1 MTSCC
6 TRQLRTDAGMYLHAG
21 PEIGVAS
28 TKAFT
33 CQAIQ
38 ILARGQPVVLLGSQ
52 QSCQVVA
59 LLLMALRLGKQR
71 GVLSETMWWP
81 RALDPA
87 TVFFTLPVSDR
98 EFATTNPL
106 SMFHARLNSYCA
118 ALNSVPD
125 SIERWP
131 VAECGTCWDTLASRV
146 KCLERLSALTDQ
158 TRVVSK
164 PGSKKGSATSIQQQ
178 YGAILTTL
186 TRAEVFSSSHKCDL
200 QWNGHPLSS
209 RSGRCLETEG
219 PAWIVCIT
227 SLRSNLLHFPGC
239 KRFERGSR
247 GSQFWV

>member
-1 MTSCC
+1 MPGNSDPCSWPTCRSSWLSTVVPGCCPSFDGTSFGKAA
-6 TRQLRTDAGMYLHAG
+6 RGVVGDNV
-21 PEIGVAS
+21 VAS
-28 TKAFT
+28 CF
-33 CQAIQ
+33 
-38 ILARGQPVVLLGSQ
+38 RS
-52 QSCQVVA
+52 SD
-59 LLLMALRLGKQR
+59 
-71 GVLSETMWWP
+71 S
-81 RALDPA
+81 
-87 TVFFTLPVSDR
+87 FFTLPVSDR

-227 SLRSNLLHFPGC
+227 SLPSNLLHFPGC